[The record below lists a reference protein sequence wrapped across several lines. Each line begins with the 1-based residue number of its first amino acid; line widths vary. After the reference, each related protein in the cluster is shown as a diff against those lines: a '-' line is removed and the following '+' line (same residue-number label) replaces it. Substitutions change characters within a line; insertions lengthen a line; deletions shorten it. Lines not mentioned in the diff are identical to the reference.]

1 MRETCR
7 AASQFVP
14 RVSEHVTG
22 NFGICRRSDI
32 SLPELS
38 PLYQAACGRNC
49 DCHHRMPQD
58 RRKSGKQPNL
68 DQAKELGTMQLV
80 NTKGPRGQVARTHP
94 QSQEKGSAAVIMKT
108 QVAQLAR
115 ASAPPDAEI
124 FFDEL
129 LSCIPSAASRE
140 IPGLSSFFPVIVLV
154 PRSTKLLGVFGKAVD
169 RLKRTSAE
177 NIFAFG
183 DVTVNFSAM
192 EVLCKGEPVVLTTK
206 EFKTLKYLIQ
216 NTPRVISRDE
226 LLNEVWGYENYPC
239 TRTVDNHILTLRKKL
254 EHHPSRPV
262 HVRTIHGVGYKFLP

>member
-1 MRETCR
+1 
-7 AASQFVP
+7 
-14 RVSEHVTG
+14 
-22 NFGICRRSDI
+22 
-32 SLPELS
+32 
-38 PLYQAACGRNC
+38 
-49 DCHHRMPQD
+49 
-58 RRKSGKQPNL
+58 
-68 DQAKELGTMQLV
+68 MQLV

-183 DVTVNFSAM
+183 D
-192 EVLCKGEPVVLTTK
+192 
-206 EFKTLKYLIQ
+206 
-216 NTPRVISRDE
+216 
-226 LLNEVWGYENYPC
+226 
-239 TRTVDNHILTLRKKL
+239 NHILTLRKKL

>member
-1 MRETCR
+1 MRLVIQR
-7 AASQFVP
+7 
-14 RVSEHVTG
+14 G
-22 NFGICRRSDI
+22 
-32 SLPELS
+32 
-38 PLYQAACGRNC
+38 
-49 DCHHRMPQD
+49 
-58 RRKSGKQPNL
+58 
-68 DQAKELGTMQLV
+68 LGTGSP
-80 NTKGPRGQVARTHP
+80 NASPI
-94 QSQEKGSAAVIMKT
+94 QEKGSAAVIMKT

-129 LSCIPSAASRE
+129 LSCIRVRPQGNS
-140 IPGLSSFFPVIVLV
+140 GLSSFFPVIVLV

-226 LLNEVWGYENYPC
+226 LLNEVWD
-239 TRTVDNHILTLRKKL
+239 TRTIPAHERST
-254 EHHPSRPV
+254 
-262 HVRTIHGVGYKFLP
+262 TIF

>member
-58 RRKSGKQPNL
+58 RRESGKQPNL
-68 DQAKELGTMQLV
+68 DQAKEPGTMQLV

-140 IPGLSSFFPVIVLV
+140 IPGLSSFFSVNDPAPTATNPLALHGA
-154 PRSTKLLGVFGKAVD
+154 PRSRET
-169 RLKRTSAE
+169 R
-177 NIFAFG
+177 
-183 DVTVNFSAM
+183 
-192 EVLCKGEPVVLTTK
+192 
-206 EFKTLKYLIQ
+206 
-216 NTPRVISRDE
+216 PRGARH
-226 LLNEVWGYENYPC
+226 
-239 TRTVDNHILTLRKKL
+239 TA
-254 EHHPSRPV
+254 
-262 HVRTIHGVGYKFLP
+262 